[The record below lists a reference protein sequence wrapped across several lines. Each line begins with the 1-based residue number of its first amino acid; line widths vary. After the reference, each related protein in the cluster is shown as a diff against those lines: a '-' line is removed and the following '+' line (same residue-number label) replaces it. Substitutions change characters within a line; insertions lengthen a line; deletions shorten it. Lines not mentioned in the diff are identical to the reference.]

1 MPLKRNLLWVGMST
15 IVTLSLVGCSTATNA
30 TQASNNATTQM
41 AVETDRSLKMLPD
54 SYFQANA
61 TVDKFLNDWLTLDS
75 KDGIA
80 LLTSDAKQGKTAT
93 QLKHYFSQV
102 PPEHSS
108 YEVVGYKELSISSTF
123 GCMAM
128 PWDCTDQKVALVR
141 NQK

>member
-1 MPLKRNLLWVGMST
+1 MT
-15 IVTLSLVGCSTATNA
+15 IKTDSSLQT
-30 TQASNNATTQM
+30 
-41 AVETDRSLKMLPD
+41 LPD

-75 KDGIA
+75 KDGIT

-108 YEVVGYKELSISSTF
+108 YEVIGYKELSTTEYQFHVWMYGYAMGLYGSKGRPRPKPELISVVK
-123 GCMAM
+123 
-128 PWDCTDQKVALVR
+128 QN
-141 NQK
+141 NQWYISNLPKF